1 MTSSPIFVLIREKAP
16 RGKNIKQTLH
26 CVSCDLRL
34 SLYFYDEFRS
44 SANCTTLT
52 QLRYQN
58 RRQKSINII
67 QICHKKQRF
76 NIKMVL
82 RNEHVHMHTYEHTF
96 SICIIYHLSQVIH
109 LCITDAGHK
118 ICKHQLKM
126 EGGLISLHE
135 FHTSFLLLTPDMTA
149 HPAHIRF

>member
-1 MTSSPIFVLIREKAP
+1 
-16 RGKNIKQTLH
+16 
-26 CVSCDLRL
+26 
-34 SLYFYDEFRS
+34 
-44 SANCTTLT
+44 
-52 QLRYQN
+52 
-58 RRQKSINII
+58 
-67 QICHKKQRF
+67 
-76 NIKMVL
+76 MVL

-135 FHTSFLLLTPDMTA
+135 FHTSFLLLTPDMTLILLTFSFQVLILNARPSSSNFLSNIALPLLSFKYRLYSFFWQWIFTMNLA
-149 HPAHIRF
+149 HHSVRVRLDIKDPQLLYWQTKEDQWGLTKQKVKY